1 MKILIC
7 GKGGSGKSTVS
18 VLVARPLKHIGY
30 NILLVDADESN
41 FGLHRLLGIP
51 QPLLLMDSFGGKK
64 GFREKTANTFPK
76 GGAAGLFNGH
86 FIKNGRISDIPKDCI
101 SGSDGIALLAVGK
114 IHDFGEGCACH
125 IGSLSRMFLSNL
137 EIGEKDAVVIDTEA
151 GIEHFGRRIDAECDV
166 ILDVVDPSFESFL
179 LAKKI
184 QEMGQKAGTEVFF
197 ILNKVDGQVEK
208 IMSGH
213 VDSAR
218 IVAKIPKDNAVFTAS
233 LEGKPLTAD
242 FPEIAEAC
250 RKICTCPPRSE

>member
-18 VLVARPLKHIGY
+18 VLTARALKKIGY
-30 NILLVDADESN
+30 SVLLVDADESN

-64 GFREKTANTFPK
+64 GFKEKTANTFPK
-76 GGAAGLFNGH
+76 GSSGGLFNQ
-86 FIKNGRISDIPKDCI
+86 KWRISDIPKDCI
-101 SGSDGIALLAVGK
+101 ASSDGIALLAVGK
-114 IHDFGEGCACH
+114 IHDFGEGCACP

-151 GIEHFGRRIDAECDV
+151 GVEHFGRRIDAECDV

-184 QEMGQKAGTEVFF
+184 QEMGQKAGAKVFF
-197 ILNKVDGQVEK
+197 VLNKVDEQVEK
-208 IMSGH
+208 IMSEQ
-213 VDSAR
+213 VDPAR
-218 IVAKIPKDNAVFTAS
+218 VFATIPKDNAVFTAS
-233 LEGKPLTAD
+233 LEGKKLTAD
-242 FPEIAEAC
+242 FPEIADAC
-250 RKICTCPPRSE
+250 RKICR